1 MPPWPNF
8 PPWHCLD
15 SQLPSNTDLS
25 LLCHN
30 DESGRTLRLRTT
42 CTVFPILTW
51 KRASRHFLKISTSK
65 SALNVVC
72 VLTILT
78 WKCASLLNIS
88 ISKSAPKLKCFVHL
102 DVETYFAPQ
111 RCAPFPNLNFQK
123 SEPHHH
129 CWQGPVPRL
138 MIRQI
143 VLENFKSYGGVKVQG
158 WDRLETSGDRRWPM
172 SQQCTDT
179 LWMHLFLRTTY
190 KDFVFHMQLQI
201 THIAI

>member
-15 SQLPSNTDLS
+15 SQLPSNTELS

-42 CTVFPILTW
+42 STVFTILTW

-65 SALNVVC
+65 SALSVV
-72 VLTILT
+72 
-78 WKCASLLNIS
+78 CASLLNIS

-158 WDRLETSGDRRWPM
+158 WAPPQVGDVRR
-172 SQQCTDT
+172 SQVVNVAT
-179 LWMHLFLRTTY
+179 MHRHSM
-190 KDFVFHMQLQI
+190 DAFVPPNHL
-201 THIAI
+201 

>member
-1 MPPWPNF
+1 MYCF
-8 PPWHCLD
+8 YHF
-15 SQLPSNTDLS
+15 DL
-25 LLCHN
+25 
-30 DESGRTLRLRTT
+30 ET
-42 CTVFPILTW
+42 CFAPLFENLSVQ
-51 KRASRHFLKISTSK
+51 

-72 VLTILT
+72 VLPILT

-158 WDRLETSGDRRWPM
+158 WAPPHVGDVRRSQVVNVATMHRHSLDAFVPPNHLQRFYISHATTNNTYCNITS
-172 SQQCTDT
+172 
-179 LWMHLFLRTTY
+179 
-190 KDFVFHMQLQI
+190 
-201 THIAI
+201 